1 MKNEKEITIQQ
12 DKQHQVMRRKQGGF
26 TLVELMTVIVI
37 VGILG
42 AVGYSVMGGGLTAK
56 ARALAKWDLHDKLRQ
71 TSLVIAQ
78 AGAGD
83 GISSNPFY
91 NTGNKLI
98 DVMVNGEECVSSKF
112 KRDYR
117 SLGLSPNDAG
127 LTIMTPA
134 TCGSQTGQ
142 YAMDNSIVTTAG
154 TNGLLETQFSDVA
167 TDQLE
172 ELLSTRDESKM
183 DIFDPSQASNTGT
196 VRYTAAA
203 NGLHTVTLVS
213 RFN

>member
-1 MKNEKEITIQQ
+1 MKIENHMNTQQ
-12 DKQHQVMRRKQGGF
+12 QTRRRKQGGF
-26 TLVELMTVIVI
+26 TLLELMTVIVI

-56 ARALAKWDLHDKLRQ
+56 ARALAKWDLHDNLRQ
-71 TSLVIAQ
+71 TATVIAQ

-83 GISSNPFY
+83 GVSSNPFY
-91 NTGNKLI
+91 NTNNTLI
-98 DVMVNGEECVSSKF
+98 DVMVNGEACVSTKF

-117 SLGLSPNDAG
+117 SLGLKPNDAS
-127 LTIMTPA
+127 LTVTNPA
-134 TCGSQTGQ
+134 ACGSTAGS
-142 YAMDNSIVTTAG
+142 YAMDNSTVTTAG
-154 TNGLLETQFSDVA
+154 SGGLLQTQFTDVA

-172 ELLSTRDESKM
+172 ELLSTHDESKSAS
-183 DIFDPSQASNTGT
+183 FDPTKASNTGT

>member
-1 MKNEKEITIQQ
+1 MKTEIHMITKHNEQQ
-12 DKQHQVMRRKQGGF
+12 QVYRRKQGGF

-56 ARALAKWDLHDKLRQ
+56 ARALAKWDLHDNLRQ
-71 TSLVIAQ
+71 VALVIAQ

-83 GISSNPFY
+83 GVSSNPFY
-91 NTGNKLI
+91 NTGNNLI
-98 DVMVNGEECVSSKF
+98 DVMVNGEACVATKF
-112 KRDYR
+112 KRDYK
-117 SLGLSPNDAG
+117 SLGLTPNDAG
-127 LTIMTPA
+127 LTVTKA
-134 TCGSQTGQ
+134 AVCGSTAGT
-142 YAMDNSIVTTAG
+142 YAMDNSTVTTTG
-154 TNGLLETQFSDVA
+154 SGGLLQTRFTDVA

-172 ELLSTRDESKM
+172 ELLSTHDESKM
-183 DIFDPSQASNTGT
+183 AAFDPTKTSNAGT